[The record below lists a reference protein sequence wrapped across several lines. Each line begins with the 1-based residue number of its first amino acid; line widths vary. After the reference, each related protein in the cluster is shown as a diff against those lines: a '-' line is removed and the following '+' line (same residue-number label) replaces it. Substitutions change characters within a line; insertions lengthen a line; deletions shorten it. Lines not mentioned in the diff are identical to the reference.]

1 MAKEEDAFHEGED
14 FTANDLEEFLSP
26 KFLSST
32 VIGNGKLRRTIA
44 EVKKQE
50 LRSDKNGGTQSKP
63 VLHFSDSRQELPLN
77 KTNLRV
83 LKEKLGDDPAAWAG
97 AVIEISTDPTVI
109 FDGKPALRV
118 KVIRAPTTKPGPTG
132 PGSDNQIPF

>member
-1 MAKEEDAFHEGED
+1 MMVKYQDALDEGED
-14 FTANDLEEFLSP
+14 FTAEDLKKSLAA

-32 VIGNGKLRRTIA
+32 ALGNRKLRLTISK
-44 EVKKQE
+44 VKKQE
-50 LRSDKNGGTQSKP
+50 LRSDNGGTELKP
-63 VLHFSDSRQELPLN
+63 VLLFSDSPQELPLN

-97 AVIEISTDPTVI
+97 AVIEIFTDPTVI

-118 KVIRAPTTKPGPTG
+118 KVLKAPVTKPGPNG
-132 PGSDNQIPF
+132 PGFDDESQF